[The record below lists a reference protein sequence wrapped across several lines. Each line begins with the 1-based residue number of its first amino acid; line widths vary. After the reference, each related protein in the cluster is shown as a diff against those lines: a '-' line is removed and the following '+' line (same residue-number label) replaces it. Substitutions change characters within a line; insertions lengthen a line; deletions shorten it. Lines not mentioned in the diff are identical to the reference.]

1 MAAENRN
8 ISLIPFIHNC
18 VVMRR
23 GFFICWVGLCLGMA
37 TGVARGQDAAAQ
49 ALYSVKAE
57 PLSDIDSR
65 LLLKARY
72 QVQPDGTV
80 LPPDVSTPVVHA
92 DMPYIVQRLES
103 SQRLQVLVQI
113 DLILSKSQGEK
124 NLTDAERE
132 SIRSLLRDNW
142 PILTRKSRKDFR
154 AYFSLRELEK
164 MDQVPLPQ
172 ASLAEQDLKD
182 QEAPPVPMPAPPSPA
197 PPVLPAS
204 APPAPP
210 TPAVSA
216 PPAVNLPA
224 AIPAADMPQVQA
236 AVAPSPALP
245 VAAAAIVSTG
255 TTAVMVST
263 VTVVAPITASTAVP
277 AALPPA
283 LPGLGEVAAAEFER
297 FLTEAPYGREGKA
310 MLRLIAQYAPPFARR
325 RVLNDLMTLF
335 PRIALDPGRAG
346 DHAYSRLIIS
356 PKASASCV
364 LTGGAILHEQRKF
377 LGGSVMLLSRSSG
390 TYAAAGLPAPGL
402 QALQTEAA
410 PIQTQNGAWGQA
422 SIYADGSQSVSFSV
436 EAEAGYL
443 LAELMRFDARL
454 RGWDASAYAVETVAR
469 DAQWL
474 FYDTLIAERQA
485 DAFLDPQTRESFQ
498 QWLYRP
504 AEYYDDL
511 LQSLTASR
519 NGTVDPRKAGIA
531 AVAEFDR
538 QSLVDCNKTAAAQTS
553 FRGLAA
559 RQARAGMLSDYEGS
573 GLYEPE
579 RLSGARALP
588 QAESGLAMTPVS
600 CRTDLQL
607 ELDALPKS
615 EAVLKEAVAVE
626 RNWRRERGETHA
638 EKP

>member
-8 ISLIPFIHNC
+8 ISLIPFMHNC

-23 GFFICWVGLCLGMA
+23 GFFICWTGLCLGMA
-37 TGVARGQDAAAQ
+37 TGVARGQDAVAQ

-72 QVQPDGTV
+72 QVQPDGAV
-80 LPPDVSTPVVHA
+80 LQPDISTPVTHA

-132 SIRSLLRDNW
+132 SIRNLLRENW

-154 AYFSLRELEK
+154 AYFPLRELET

-172 ASLAEQDLKD
+172 ASLVEQDLKD
-182 QEAPPVPMPAPPSPA
+182 QEVQPVPIPAPPA
-197 PPVLPAS
+197 
-204 APPAPP
+204 
-210 TPAVSA
+210 PAVSA
-216 PPAVNLPA
+216 PPAANLPV
-224 AIPAADMPQVQA
+224 AIPAAAMPQVQA
-236 AVAPSPALP
+236 AVESALALP
-245 VAAAAIVSTG
+245 VAAAATVSTG
-255 TTAVMVST
+255 TTAVMAST
-263 VTVVAPITASTAVP
+263 VTVAAPITASTATP

-283 LPGLGEVAAAEFER
+283 MPGLGEVAAAEFER
-297 FLTEAPYGREGKA
+297 FLIEAPYGREGKA

-346 DHAYSRLIIS
+346 DHAYSRLIIG
-356 PKASASCV
+356 PDASASIV
-364 LTGGAILHEQRKF
+364 LTAGAILHEQRKF

-390 TYAAAGLPAPGL
+390 AYAAAGLPAPGL
-402 QALQTEAA
+402 QALQAEAA
-410 PIQTQNGAWGQA
+410 PTHNQNGAWGQA

-454 RGWDASAYAVETVAR
+454 RGWDGSAYAVETVAR

-474 FYDTLIAERQA
+474 FYDALIAERRS
-485 DAFLDPQTRESFQ
+485 DVFLDSETRDSYR
-498 QWLYRP
+498 QWLERP

-531 AVAEFDR
+531 VVAEFDR
-538 QSLVDCNKTAAAQTS
+538 QALVDCDKAAAAQAS
-553 FRGLAA
+553 FRGLSA

-588 QAESGLAMTPVS
+588 QTESGSAMTPGS
-600 CRTDLQL
+600 CRTDLQS
-607 ELDALPKS
+607 EIDALPKS

-626 RNWRRERGETHA
+626 RNWRRERGEAHA

>member
-8 ISLIPFIHNC
+8 ISLIPFMHNC

-23 GFFICWVGLCLGMA
+23 GFFICWTGLCLGMA

-72 QVQPDGTV
+72 QVQPDGAV
-80 LPPDVSTPVVHA
+80 LPPDVSTPVAHA

-103 SQRLQVLVQI
+103 SQRLQVLVRI

-132 SIRSLLRDNW
+132 SIRNLLRENW

-154 AYFSLRELEK
+154 AYFSLRELET

-182 QEAPPVPMPAPPSPA
+182 QEAQPVPMPAPPA
-197 PPVLPAS
+197 PT
-204 APPAPP
+204 PPAPP
-210 TPAVSA
+210 TPAVSV
-216 PPAVNLPA
+216 PPAANLPVV
-224 AIPAADMPQVQA
+224 IPAAAMPQVQA
-236 AVAPSPALP
+236 AVAPAPAP
-245 VAAAAIVSTG
+245 SVAAAAIVSTG
-255 TTAVMVST
+255 TTAVAAST
-263 VTVVAPITASTAVP
+263 VTVAVPITASTAAP

-325 RVLNDLMTLF
+325 RILNDLMTLF
-335 PRIALDPGRAG
+335 PRIALDPARAG
-346 DHAYSRLIIS
+346 DHSYSRLIIG
-356 PKASASCV
+356 PDASASIA

-377 LGGSVMLLSRSSG
+377 LGGSVMLLSRSSAA
-390 TYAAAGLPAPGL
+390 YAAAGLPAPGL
-402 QALQTEAA
+402 QALRAEAA
-410 PIQTQNGAWGQA
+410 PTHNQNGAWGQ
-422 SIYADGSQSVSFSV
+422 SSVYADGSQSVSFSV

-454 RGWDASAYAVETVAR
+454 RGWDGSAYAVETVAR

-474 FYDTLIAERQA
+474 FYDALITERRS
-485 DAFLDPQTRESFQ
+485 DAFLDSEPRDSYR
-498 QWLYRP
+498 QWLDRP

-519 NGTVDPRKAGIA
+519 NGTVDPRRAGIA
-531 AVAEFDR
+531 VVAEFDR
-538 QSLVDCNKTAAAQTS
+538 QALVDCVKAAAAQAF
-553 FRGLAA
+553 FRGLSA

-588 QAESGLAMTPVS
+588 LAESGSAMTPGS
-600 CRTDLQL
+600 CRTDLQS

-615 EAVLKEAVAVE
+615 EAVLKEAVTVE
-626 RNWRRERGETHA
+626 KNWRRERGEAHA